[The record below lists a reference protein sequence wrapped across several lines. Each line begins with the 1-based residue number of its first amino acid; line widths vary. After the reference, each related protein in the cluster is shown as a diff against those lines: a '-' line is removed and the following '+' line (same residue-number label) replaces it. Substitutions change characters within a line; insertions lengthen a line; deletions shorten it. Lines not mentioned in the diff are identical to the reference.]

1 MNKFAVARLED
12 YEKWTCLAQFPT
24 YTAADDVVDRW
35 ADRYPNAW
43 VDIIDLATGELV
55 D

>member
-12 YEKWTCLAQFPT
+12 YEKWTPLACFAS
-24 YTAADDVVDRW
+24 YDAADDVVDRW
-35 ADRYPNAW
+35 SDRYPNAW
-43 VDIIDLATGELV
+43 VDIIDLSTGELV